1 MFRKIDQNKQN
12 EQPKDPLIKEEF
24 NAENSIQPMGNEA
37 ANVELMNQMLRDA
50 NLETGL
56 EFLEGNLDRIN
67 NDDDNIINNGEK
79 HRKNTVMSE
88 SDHDNDGGNKNL
100 IKTENLR
107 SGK

>member
-67 NDDDNIINNGEK
+67 NDDDNIINNGYFIGECMNFTEK
-79 HRKNTVMSE
+79 DRLCVPVPFFFFFGLM
-88 SDHDNDGGNKNL
+88 
-100 IKTENLR
+100 IF
-107 SGK
+107 